1 MALELSAR
9 VTVVPATATTDDA
22 RALLHEWVSS
32 PSLRRHC
39 EAVAASMVWY
49 AARFRATP
57 DRWEICGLLHDADF
71 ERHPDMDDSEHGHPR
86 TILRRLREQG
96 GDPEIIDAIAGHA
109 AYLGVE
115 RTTPMARTLFAV
127 DELSGF
133 VVACCA
139 VRPTGI
145 EGLTPRSVL
154 KKLKSPAFA
163 AAVDRDDIR
172 RGAQELELELEQHI
186 QNVIDALSARRVE
199 LELTAT

>member
-1 MALELSAR
+1 MALELWAR
-9 VTVVPATATTDDA
+9 VTVVPATATIDDA
-22 RALLHEWVSS
+22 RALLCEWVVS

-39 EAVAASMVWY
+39 AAVAASMAWY
-49 AARFRATP
+49 GGRFGAEP
-57 DRWEICGLLHDADF
+57 ERWEICGLLHDADF
-71 ERHPDMDDSEHGHPR
+71 ERHPEMADREHGHPR
-86 TILRRLREQG
+86 TILRKLREDG
-96 GDPEIIDAIAGHA
+96 GDPEIIEAIAGHA
-109 AYLGVE
+109 PYLGVE

-154 KKLKSPAFA
+154 KKLRSPAFA

-172 RGAQELELELEQHI
+172 RGAQELGLPLDEHI
-186 QNVIDALSARRVE
+186 ENVIDALYARRVE
-199 LELTAT
+199 LELTAA